1 MGKENIMKP
10 VKTMAALL
18 ASTCLLF
25 AGCTAEEKKEPVQT
39 DLVLGIESEDGVT
52 VVVANESE
60 TTFTSVQVRMLSQKE
75 FGSNLLKEGTAFESG
90 KTAALYLPAA
100 ESESSEDKAAKETA
114 ALRFSTEEKVWQF
127 DDFAYYDVK
136 DQAVLKMDGDTLEL
150 SYESS
155 ENDKPVSLKAEA
167 EKPEK
172 ENEET
177 GKEPDEKEAESVK
190 DEPDTQ
196 VEYPEETPAV
206 SEPVY
211 EEPIYEE
218 PSYQEPVYEEPSYQE
233 PVYEEPVYTPPVE
246 EAPSQG
252 SEGCLGP
259 GFFD

>member
-1 MGKENIMKP
+1 MGKEIMMKP
-10 VKTMAALL
+10 VKTLAALA
-18 ASTCLLF
+18 ASACLLF

-52 VVVANESE
+52 VVLANESE

-75 FGSNLLKEGTAFESG
+75 FGSNLLKEGVTFENG

-100 ESESSEDKAAKETA
+100 EPASSDDKADKETA
-114 ALRFSTEEKVWQF
+114 ALLFATEDKAWQF

-136 DQAVLKMDGDTLEL
+136 DQAVLKMNGDTLEL

-155 ENDKPVSLKAEA
+155 ADNKPVSLKTEAEA
-167 EKPEK
+167 LQKEEEPE
-172 ENEET
+172 
-177 GKEPDEKEAESVK
+177 KEPDEAETESVK
-190 DEPDTQ
+190 DEPETQ
-196 VEYPEETPAV
+196 VEYPEETPAA
-206 SEPVY
+206 EPVY
-211 EEPIYEE
+211 EEPVYEE
-218 PSYQEPVYEEPSYQE
+218 PVYQEPVYEEPSYQE